1 SNANFQNLAEIQSI
15 EKYIKNHLDKIASE
29 QSRIKTI
36 KQQVNSKSEENI
48 QKKSQLAIFQNKL
61 NIFEKDLFASENQL
75 EKSNKHL
82 LSATDQK
89 QAELLEQ
96 EISNSQ
102 KNIER
107 LENEIL
113 ELMDKVENIEV
124 EISDNTGFI
133 NGASS
138 TIDDITREVE
148 STVIQ
153 EEKEIKQYEQRIE
166 LLLNETNSEFANV
179 FTEINKKLRFN
190 NPLAFIKNSVCG
202 QCRFSI
208 DQMTLNEI
216 EQHFLLQTCE
226 GCGRILVPHLNL
238 R

>member
-1 SNANFQNLAEIQSI
+1 
-15 EKYIKNHLDKIASE
+15 
-29 QSRIKTI
+29 
-36 KQQVNSKSEENI
+36 
-48 QKKSQLAIFQNKL
+48 
-61 NIFEKDLFASENQL
+61 
-75 EKSNKHL
+75 
-82 LSATDQK
+82 
-89 QAELLEQ
+89 
-96 EISNSQ
+96 
-102 KNIER
+102 
-107 LENEIL
+107 
-113 ELMDKVENIEV
+113 MDKVENIEV